1 MSHHRPKQRLPDKIP
16 LEMTPMIDVVFQLL
30 IFFMLTLKIVSI
42 EGDFNIKM
50 PLAPSG
56 AEIQELNLPLTVR
69 LSAVDG
75 DKVAIELNG
84 SPLSS
89 FAELRSAVIEKV
101 GYNTGEESTAAK
113 QEVVLD
119 VDYDLHY
126 RYVIDAITHVR
137 GAPTSEGKFVPLIE
151 KIRFGEQ
158 RRPGGAAGG

>member
-1 MSHHRPKQRLPDKIP
+1 MAHRPKRHSPDKIP

-30 IFFMLTLKIVSI
+30 IFFMLTLKIVAI

-56 AEIQELNLPLTVR
+56 SDIPELDLPLTVR
-69 LSAVDG
+69 LSAVGG
-75 DKVAIELNG
+75 DKVAIELDG
-84 SPLSS
+84 KALGS

-101 GYNTGEESTAAK
+101 GYNTGEDSPAAK

-137 GAPTSEGKFVPLIE
+137 GAPTSEGKFVPLVE
-151 KIRFGEQ
+151 KIRFGQQ
-158 RRPGGAAGG
+158 RAPGAAGG